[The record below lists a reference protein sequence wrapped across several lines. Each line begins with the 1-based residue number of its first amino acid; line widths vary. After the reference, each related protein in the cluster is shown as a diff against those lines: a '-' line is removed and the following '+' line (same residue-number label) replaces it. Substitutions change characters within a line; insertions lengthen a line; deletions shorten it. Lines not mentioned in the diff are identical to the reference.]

1 MKYVIGVVA
10 VIIATI
16 LAVVLILGRNDTPE
30 QPGQTGTQAVSLYD
44 KAKDGG
50 TVRYTIE
57 GQLVGEDERR
67 AVRITISSGIRKVE
81 VLRGYN
87 ESVVKTQTFSN
98 TSAGFEEFL
107 KALEV
112 AGFSRKRTYE
122 PEDERGVC
130 PLGRRYIYEFEKS
143 GEDPVKTWSTSCSEK
158 QGTFGGG
165 AVTVR
170 KLFQNQIPDYTKF
183 VKDVEL

>member
-1 MKYVIGVVA
+1 MKYVIGVIA
-10 VIIATI
+10 VVIVTI
-16 LAVVLILGRNDTPE
+16 LAVILIVNRDGTPD
-30 QPGQTGTQAVSLYD
+30 QPGQTGDRVVSLYD
-44 KAKDGG
+44 QAKDGG
-50 TVRYTIE
+50 TVSYTTE
-57 GQLVGEDERR
+57 GPVVGEDERR
-67 AVRITISSGIRKVE
+67 AIRVTVSSGTRKVE

-112 AGFSRKRTYE
+112 AGFSRKRDYTT
-122 PEDERGVC
+122 EDERGIC

-143 GEDPVKTWSTSCSEK
+143 GEDPLKTWSTSCSEK

-170 KLFQNQIPDYTKF
+170 KLFQNQIPDYNKF
-183 VKDVEL
+183 VADVKL